1 MVQGKGTN
9 PQVGKVTV
17 EEFARR
23 IKEKYPQYIDVDDLE
38 LTQRIIDKYPQY
50 KNTVSFEPPAVKKK
64 DAAIPSAPLDGA
76 SPSQKSK
83 EFIVEDGVKRPKV
96 TVGDWWG
103 DKWNGL
109 VEGVSD
115 FMYSFR
121 TQNNMNGAKIASFI
135 EEKKDKHPEF
145 YNLYQ
150 QKLQESS
157 DFYKQR
163 GYSDDMIRSTI
174 ANSAYV
180 DYWQDHKEIENEL
193 VPFIRQK
200 GREEDVADVGIDID
214 KAVQKE
220 LDKRFLST
228 SIKGLAASIPAMVTS
243 ASTLGGSFVT
253 TAYYQADEE
262 LKRNL
267 AENPNLEMSK
277 AQQEAYKVTIGGMM
291 GVLERIGLSRA
302 IKGTPIVKDIL
313 GKKVFTRLAGM
324 GGDVTSEAFERVVK
338 EEVKGLKGY
347 VSKTAG
353 GSLAEFE
360 TGALQQLFQDVTNEF
375 VNAATG
381 QQIFTPKT
389 AMQIIEDTFYAG
401 AQEAVGGGIISGT
414 VGALSRPDIT
424 TIEDFEKAETLI
436 KGINQGELEIDIKRR
451 VRLGEI
457 TQEQGDNILKS
468 AKEFSEAYNKLPD
481 NLSQQDKVEMYRLIN
496 KKLKL
501 RQSVEGKDEAI
512 QRRVN
517 KDISLID
524 DQIVSLYEKSQAKI
538 DTAVEPVKTEQKIAE
553 PTTEEAIEALN
564 EEGIILTEETIANK
578 KKEMFVLRQAE
589 AQAEPAELQF
599 TDQYNEDEV
608 AVADVDTSST
618 AENSRAETERVKQS
632 PIEEEDGTTLNL
644 DGTTYEGDGLVVPFA
659 SDDFKSEEVTPELI
673 AEFVEN
679 NKNKIP
685 KGAKVVVG
693 LYSFKGEDKV
703 SIDLSVVVDE
713 GNLAVATEFARLMGQ
728 KSIYRIS
735 DGQTVSTGETGDN
748 TVTLMDARARQAA
761 IAITQGKLPQYLK
774 GISSPSEMAAY
785 KADQEKAYKKSQEKP
800 KKQEYVDVK
809 DLGKDDRTPERFTD
823 KRVKKLQSMVDNF
836 NKVIKRIGA
845 KPYNITFVANN
856 EQYEARYRELTGKDK
871 SANRGTFIGSKRE
884 IIINLS
890 SANEGTLAHEMMH
903 AYLHALNITG
913 KNILQLTNALYT
925 ELSTGSAIEKQ
936 IARELRKFQDEYIRR
951 NIYGKN
957 KTLEDPNIAE
967 EFLTEYVGIMVQY
980 SERVSASGK
989 VSFAEKIRRAVLKF
1003 LTKLGIKDKSILQA
1017 IETREEAVNFINGF
1031 VNVLSDRAGIET
1043 LPTIDVK
1050 IQETADPYRAQR
1062 SEMEQIEAP
1071 AGSRLF
1077 NNPLKEATDLS
1088 RSYMDSKGLEY
1099 KEGKPFNTIDEKQ
1112 AKRISDAFDAMKDDP
1127 TNPEVAAAYKA
1138 LAEETIDQFEFI
1150 IKAGYNVEINN
1161 NEPYSS
1167 SGEMIEDLRTNK
1179 RMKIFSTESGFGDE
1193 KITEKQR
1200 KENPLL
1206 QRTKYKDVNGEPL
1219 LVNDLFRFVHDFFG
1233 HAKRGNGFGAKG
1245 EENAWDVHSRM
1256 YSPQARRAMTSE
1268 TRGQNSY
1275 VNFSGINDEAFA
1287 LRDKA
1292 RKLRK
1297 EGKTEEAAEL
1307 VGKVYEIMKFAD
1319 QKVGLLPDEFVEN
1332 PYDNAPTLQEV
1343 SEDGEAVSK
1352 EQIDAIKI
1360 ISLET
1365 PRQKAKKDAV
1375 ADLLNG
1381 FSESQLDPNS
1391 SEQDLISRFLS
1402 NIFEESSYTLKKGA
1416 RESGMTWYIED
1427 ITEFENKMK
1436 VLLPELNDPNQM
1448 KLFKQVL
1455 AITSSGTNPNQNLQT
1470 AYTLWVRSNGNAVN
1484 FAKNWGEDKISF
1496 ISKKK
1501 KAIGTGIIVRETKTK
1516 YIVQKVD
1523 ALGNLETFKNGQP
1536 KLFEA
1541 RKSELKAGY
1550 PKPAG
1555 FTSRGSIV
1563 AQQLKKIEKIY
1574 KDVDGDI
1581 NKLIEFFEKP
1591 QPVSQLRKYND
1602 KVPDVDG
1609 NVRKVAV
1616 GKRNGAFIFGE
1627 KIGAFYQNMIGI
1639 GDTITMDLWWS
1650 RTWNRY
1656 MGTMLSTVKGKEVIQ
1671 ETPRTDRERDI
1682 MRKAVTIA
1690 AKKLNLD
1697 VSELQAV
1704 IWYFEQELWTKAGSK
1719 SPSFSYVTAVEALNS
1734 KIKTDEQTQKRF
1746 SEAGADLTAA
1756 EKRRQDAIARADN
1769 IIAPGGI
1776 QGDVDSKEQIDF
1788 AGIEMKV
1795 KETPGN
1801 TDPAIKTGGMAYVPV
1816 SKLYNLMDMRDG
1828 DRGGLYETA
1837 RDKKRVAEIVER
1849 FKKEGFN
1856 STDGWYQ
1863 TIYVDID
1870 AGGFGWIGEGNHRV
1884 LAARQL
1890 GMTHLPVR
1898 VEFGAARDGKFIYDK
1913 NYSRVP
1919 TQVVTEQ
1926 KIEQLKEQAGKYYH
1940 IKYASIW
1947 ETNLPTNQEPS
1958 IVSKEQIDWQRSEF
1972 GRGQVNPAIVNRTTE
1987 VQQAA
1992 VDLLEGKI
2000 TNKEYQD
2007 IVKFTQTIEAIT
2019 RFFLPASTKDM
2030 KESLDSNKAKL
2041 LNTDIEDGTEI
2052 GLRLDIPAYKNKN
2065 IWIVS
2070 VHDKGKAGKS
2080 ISYGSVAWATDVNF
2094 GSNPK
2099 VAAFI
2104 AAGVNTDVAKR
2115 LKTRVKKVDGKT
2127 TYDVVNTVNNKV
2139 LTNKPTI
2146 EEANKFIINAQK
2158 QDKTTIARMLGKWK
2172 NFEGKT
2178 KEERDAAAVK
2188 KVEEIVAIEN
2198 KYPGSNRTG
2207 SPWRQIGMNPF
2218 RHSFFY
2224 DRRNGKPVVYASEV
2238 VQIGGLV
2245 YAKDV
2250 VYADKTDPMFEVEGY
2265 KDAEGETVRFQ
2276 IDEKTNESFE
2286 SRQSIG
2292 EKIFGSDIDN
2302 EVDNQVSQNGSWKS
2316 RPRTAFEKFVD
2327 LTRLRIQD
2335 KFRRLII
2342 VQEDI
2347 EHSSGKPVG
2356 LDQDFRNAEAL
2367 MHGKAKEELNKSEER
2382 VAKIA
2387 KLIKAAGIKIEKF
2400 NELLYAMHAQ
2410 ERNRYL
2416 RIASTDIG
2424 ASLAKLR
2431 KKLKI
2436 KPSEIAEQ
2444 LGITTQEYLDIEA
2457 NKEVLTTDNLKH
2469 LLQIYGTSSS
2479 EFFYENA
2486 AVKDGS
2492 GMTDKEAR
2500 TILAEYGM
2508 DVVDPESSQLPTKLR
2523 AAVEAVYDLTADTRQ
2538 RLLDSGLE
2546 TPETIEAFE
2555 TTYKNYIPLRGFA
2568 EGDLDSEIIEGGRK
2582 LEVRG
2587 REKRAKG
2594 RKTKAD
2600 DPLTQAVIANTTTII
2615 RAEKNSVMNRFYNLA
2630 KNNPNQDVYK
2640 VIDPKIDKEYKT
2652 EDRGGKLRRTAK
2664 TVADYLLDPNV
2675 VAVRVDGDYKFIRF
2689 KDKRLADALRGANVV
2704 KADFMVKYLGQ
2715 FNRMLSSF
2723 ITTYDPE
2730 FVLRNFSRDIQTAV
2744 MNLYAEQ
2751 EISEGLIK
2759 DKNIVAKVVK
2769 DTLPALR
2776 AIFAVEGGVTGKKK
2790 SSKNKEM
2797 DQYYREFKEDGA
2809 KTEWF
2814 YSKSSSEVQN
2824 DIENLIKGKGT
2835 NALQAAGNLV
2845 ERINSSVENAV
2856 RLSTYVNARK
2866 AGVSR
2871 AKAAELAKGLTVNFN
2886 KSGEWGQIGNT
2897 LYLFFNASVQG
2908 TSRLIRAL
2916 KPRYKVDSEGNR
2928 SLQVTTA
2935 QKMAIGLSILG
2946 SLLSVLNELSSDD
2959 DEDGESFYSK
2969 IADFEK
2975 ERNIIIMKPN
2985 GKDYFKIPLPYGV
2998 NVFYVAG
3005 TLLADAAQKIKTPG
3019 EAAVGIM
3026 ESALGSFSPINF
3038 PTSSDVPKFL
3048 AKFVTPTVGQIPLS
3062 LAINE
3067 NYFGQTIY
3075 NQNFPFDTSPK
3086 PESELGRKGSNRWTQ
3101 EFVKFMNKATGG
3113 SAFRPG
3119 AIDINPDKIDFV
3131 MESLSGGMG
3140 KFVGRSANIVDK
3152 VITGN
3157 WDELEPRQVPFL
3169 RVFYGQSPKYANV
3182 QDFYSRSVLVNQMYE
3197 EVKEK
3202 VITDPVSRRKISK
3215 MYYLGKNL
3223 RKQLRN
3229 IKEKEDLAM
3238 KIKDPELQQS
3248 RLEKLE
3254 STRYR
3259 LVANYNKQYTT
3270 FEIDKLK

>member
-1 MVQGKGTN
+1 MVQGEGTN

-50 KNTVSFEPPAVKKK
+50 KDTVSFEPPAVKKK

-76 SPSQKSK
+76 SPSQKTK
-83 EFIVEDGVKRPKV
+83 EFVVEDGVKRPKV
-96 TVGDWWG
+96 TIGDWWG

-135 EEKKDKHPEF
+135 EEKKDKYPEF

-157 DFYKQR
+157 DFWRQR

-302 IKGTPIVKDIL
+302 IQGTPIVKDIL

-481 NLSQQDKVEMYRLIN
+481 DLSQQDKVEMYRLIN

-517 KDISLID
+517 KDIAVID
-524 DQIVSLYEKSQAKI
+524 DQIVNLYEKSQAEI
-538 DTAVEPVKTEQKIAE
+538 DTAVESEKVDVQAV
-553 PTTEEAIEALN
+553 
-564 EEGIILTEETIANK
+564 EEGTTSGEEVFSFVEEITPQEEDVPTGFEGKIKERNFRESEVDLQELLNSDPDFKDFYDNFQQRYEEGEVDTEGLGLNLVVVDGELLDGYNRAATLLSEGQTKTNAFIAVDKVEPKVVSQRSTPEYVEAKVAEQPIEDPAKLTEE
-578 KKEMFVLRQAE
+578 
-589 AQAEPAELQF
+589 LQGQF
-599 TDQYNEDEV
+599 GLL
-608 AVADVDTSST
+608 T
-618 AENSRAETERVKQS
+618 AENPMAKELSEEENAELNKKAEAWLKERNYSPRKVSGRYEGIAENSFFVPNLTMSDAIAFAKEFNQDSVAHSEGLVDQQGKMYARVK
-632 PIEEEDGTTLNL
+632 
-644 DGTTYEGDGLVVPFA
+644 
-659 SDDFKSEEVTPELI
+659 SDDVLDF
-673 AEFVEN
+673 AEFQAESDFVSTVNTAE
-679 NKNKIP
+679 
-685 KGAKVVVG
+685 GAKT
-693 LYSFKGEDKV
+693 FKIGYNFK
-703 SIDLSVVVDE
+703 
-713 GNLAVATEFARLMGQ
+713 
-728 KSIYRIS
+728 
-735 DGQTVSTGETGDN
+735 DGQV
-748 TVTLMDARARQAA
+748 DAIKTTSPKDTAVKAA
-761 IAITQGKLPQYLK
+761 PN
-774 GISSPSEMAAY
+774 
-785 KADQEKAYKKSQEKP
+785 
-800 KKQEYVDVK
+800 
-809 DLGKDDRTPERFTD
+809 
-823 KRVKKLQSMVDNF
+823 KKLQTMVSNF
-836 NKVIKRIGA
+836 NKVIKKIGA
-845 KPYNITFVANN
+845 QPYNITFAANN
-856 EQYEARYRELTGKDK
+856 KEYEARYRELTGKEK
-871 SANRGTFIGSKRE
+871 PANRGTFIGGKRE

-936 IARELRKFQDEYIRR
+936 IARELRKFQEEYIKR
-951 NIYGKN
+951 NIYGQN

-980 SERVSASGK
+980 SERVPASGK
-989 VSFAEKIRRAVLKF
+989 VSFAEKIRKAVLKF

-1031 VNVLSDRAGIET
+1031 VNVLSDRAEVAD
-1043 LPTIDVK
+1043 LPGFLAEQGKSGEVGTIKVP
-1050 IQETADPYRAQR
+1050 T
-1062 SEMEQIEAP
+1062 SSEQIEIIDAP
-1071 AGSRLF
+1071 KAS
-1077 NNPLKEATDLS
+1077 EDS
-1088 RSYMDSKGLEY
+1088 RSFIRNFVTDIKIKSLQGRKFVTNMYDYTNAGITQLGKGLSINLLGGRNYVPLMMERTGKKIGEVSNLAAFNTKEQAEGFIRNA
-1099 KEGKPFNTIDEKQ
+1099 KEGKADLFAPHSGTLSDSWQFQHNIFQEMTNLVLENKILSKSELINIFNEALKSKEGQKQ
-1112 AKRISDAFDAMKDDP
+1112 FKQFNDRNGTRLKNFNSFKKDPMKLVELLDAENNYSPKLR
-1127 TNPEVAAAYKA
+1127 KA
-1138 LAEETIDQFEFI
+1138 LNDKIAASKKVQKALGIKNKQQFQQLIADPMNQGVVGGEIMTFVEFDPKTFEIVKTKQGDPDHHPSFGWTVKAKIKAIYQPDKYYKSYDLTNEYTKYNTEEVKTSRKTDASEAEFI
-1150 IKAGYNVEINN
+1150 ISNV
-1161 NEPYSS
+1161 
-1167 SGEMIEDLRTNK
+1167 
-1179 RMKIFSTESGFGDE
+1179 
-1193 KITEKQR
+1193 
-1200 KENPLL
+1200 
-1206 QRTKYKDVNGEPL
+1206 
-1219 LVNDLFRFVHDFFG
+1219 
-1233 HAKRGNGFGAKG
+1233 
-1245 EENAWDVHSRM
+1245 
-1256 YSPQARRAMTSE
+1256 
-1268 TRGQNSY
+1268 
-1275 VNFSGINDEAFA
+1275 
-1287 LRDKA
+1287 
-1292 RKLRK
+1292 
-1297 EGKTEEAAEL
+1297 
-1307 VGKVYEIMKFAD
+1307 
-1319 QKVGLLPDEFVEN
+1319 
-1332 PYDNAPTLQEV
+1332 
-1343 SEDGEAVSK
+1343 
-1352 EQIDAIKI
+1352 
-1360 ISLET
+1360 
-1365 PRQKAKKDAV
+1365 
-1375 ADLLNG
+1375 
-1381 FSESQLDPNS
+1381 NS
-1391 SEQDLISRFLS
+1391 SA
-1402 NIFEESSYTLKKGA
+1402 GA
-1416 RESGMTWYIED
+1416 IP
-1427 ITEFENKMK
+1427 K
-1436 VLLPELNDPNQM
+1436 V
-1448 KLFKQVL
+1448 
-1455 AITSSGTNPNQNLQT
+1455 A
-1470 AYTLWVRSNGNAVN
+1470 
-1484 FAKNWGEDKISF
+1484 
-1496 ISKKK
+1496 
-1501 KAIGTGIIVRETKTK
+1501 
-1516 YIVQKVD
+1516 KVD
-1523 ALGNLETFKNGQP
+1523 
-1536 KLFEA
+1536 
-1541 RKSELKAGY
+1541 
-1550 PKPAG
+1550 
-1555 FTSRGSIV
+1555 I
-1563 AQQLKKIEKIY
+1563 
-1574 KDVDGDI
+1574 
-1581 NKLIEFFEKP
+1581 
-1591 QPVSQLRKYND
+1591 
-1602 KVPDVDG
+1602 
-1609 NVRKVAV
+1609 
-1616 GKRNGAFIFGE
+1616 
-1627 KIGAFYQNMIGI
+1627 
-1639 GDTITMDLWWS
+1639 
-1650 RTWNRY
+1650 
-1656 MGTMLSTVKGKEVIQ
+1656 
-1671 ETPRTDRERDI
+1671 
-1682 MRKAVTIA
+1682 
-1690 AKKLNLD
+1690 
-1697 VSELQAV
+1697 
-1704 IWYFEQELWTKAGSK
+1704 
-1719 SPSFSYVTAVEALNS
+1719 
-1734 KIKTDEQTQKRF
+1734 
-1746 SEAGADLTAA
+1746 
-1756 EKRRQDAIARADN
+1756 
-1769 IIAPGGI
+1769 
-1776 QGDVDSKEQIDF
+1776 DSKEQIDF

-1795 KETPGN
+1795 QEV
-1801 TDPAIKTGGMAYVPV
+1801 PAGTSANIPTGGVAYVPV

-1828 DRGGLYETA
+1828 DRGGLYETD
-1837 RDKKRVAEIVER
+1837 RDKKRVAKIAER

-1856 STDGWYQ
+1856 NIDSGYQ
-1863 TIYVDID
+1863 TIYVDVD

-1898 VEFGAARDGKFIYDK
+1898 VEFGAARDGKFIYHK

-1947 ETNLPTNQEPS
+1947 ETNLPTNQEP
-1958 IVSKEQIDWQRSEF
+1958 VTKDQIDWQPSPF
-1972 GRGQVNPAIVNRTTE
+1972 GQGNPAIVNRTPE
-1987 VQQAA
+1987 IQQAA
-1992 VDLLEGKI
+1992 IDLLNGEI
-2000 TNKEYQD
+2000 DNAEYQEL
-2007 IVKFTQTIEAIT
+2007 VKIYQPIEPIT
-2019 RFFLPASTKDM
+2019 TFFLPASTKDM
-2030 KESLDSNKAKL
+2030 KNALDSNKAKL
-2041 LNTDIEDGTEI
+2041 LNEPIKDGTEV

-2065 IWIVS
+2065 IWVVS
-2070 VHDKGKAGKS
+2070 VHDKGKSGKS

-2094 GSNPK
+2094 GSNPTI
-2099 VAAFI
+2099 AAFI
-2104 AAGVNTDVAKR
+2104 ASGYNMDMSRKLKVVKR
-2115 LKTRVKKVDGKT
+2115 RSDGKKLRGMGKFLDDQLSNDT
-2127 TYDVVNTVNNKV
+2127 GVTYEVVNQKNGKV
-2139 LTNKPTI
+2139 LGTFKNENDAYNFFFKEI
-2146 EEANKFIINAQK
+2146 K
-2158 QDKTTIARMLGKWK
+2158 QSKTTIARMFGKWK

-2188 KVEEIVAIEN
+2188 KVEEIQEIN
-2198 KYPGSNRTG
+2198 STYPRFMQGK
-2207 SPWRQIGMNPF
+2207 PWRQIGMNPF

-2224 DRRNGKPVVYASEV
+2224 DRANGNPVVYASEV

-2250 VYADKTDPMFEVEGY
+2250 VYAKKDDPMFEVDGY
-2265 KDAEGETVRFQ
+2265 KDSRGETVRFQ
-2276 IDEKTNESFE
+2276 IDEKTNEAFE

-2292 EKIFGSDIDN
+2292 EKIFGADIDS

-2416 RIASTDIG
+2416 RIASTDVG

-2457 NKEVLTTDNLKH
+2457 NKEVLTTDNLKY

-2508 DVVDPESSQLPTKLR
+2508 DVVDPESSQLPAKLK

-2546 TPETIEAFE
+2546 TPETIEVFE

-2600 DPLTQAVIANTTTII
+2600 DPLTQAVIANTTTIV

-2759 DKNIVAKVVK
+2759 DKNIVAKVVS

-2776 AIFAVEGGVTGKKK
+2776 SIFAVEGGITGKKK
-2790 SSKNKEM
+2790 TSKNKEM

-2916 KPRYKVDSEGNR
+2916 KPRFKVDSEGNR

-2946 SLLSVLNELSSDD
+2946 SLLSVLNELTSDD

-3140 KFVGRSANIVDK
+3140 KFVGRSANVVDK

-3157 WDELEPRQVPFL
+3157 WDELEARQVPFL

-3202 VITDPVSRRKISK
+3202 VITDPIARRKISK

-3223 RKQLRN
+3223 RKQLKN

-3238 KIKDPELQQS
+3238 KIKDPELQQA

-3254 STRYR
+3254 SARYR